1 MNYNLFAGGGSF
13 LHVDGCGLIKVVIA
27 EDWGGFL
34 NITMKFAT
42 LIGSSFQEQILCG
55 IHLYTW

>member
-34 NITMKFAT
+34 NIIRN
-42 LIGSSFQEQILCG
+42 LPP
-55 IHLYTW
+55 